1 MIELLDRLNEGWS
14 SLNTTHI
21 LLANLLRAPPEEY
34 PLVAAVLLQLD
45 LLVIPIPFIYLFCA
59 FLTPEQLLLLQGNTM
74 ECSVYREEA
83 IEAMIA
89 ALDCQ
94 ICSNEVQEQSA
105 RALLM
110 LGGRFSFSGESSLER
125 WLLQQAGFHET
136 AGVSFQSQE
145 FVIDG
150 FFMQSVS

>member
-1 MIELLDRLNEGWS
+1 
-14 SLNTTHI
+14 
-21 LLANLLRAPPEEY
+21 
-34 PLVAAVLLQLD
+34 
-45 LLVIPIPFIYLFCA
+45 
-59 FLTPEQLLLLQGNTM
+59 M

-83 IEAMIA
+83 IGAMIA

-94 ICSNEVQEQSA
+94 ICSNKVQEQSA

-136 AGVSFQSQE
+136 AVDSFRSQE

-150 FFMQSVS
+150 FFMLSVS